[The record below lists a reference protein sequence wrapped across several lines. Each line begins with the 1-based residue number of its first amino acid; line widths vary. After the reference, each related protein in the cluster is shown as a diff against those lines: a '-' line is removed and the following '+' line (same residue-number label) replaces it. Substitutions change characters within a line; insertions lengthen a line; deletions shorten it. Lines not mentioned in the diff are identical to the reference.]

1 MGRIASQEVMESM
14 SQAAYQPEERER
26 RRRQLTDQAV
36 QMARDSRWQEAVATN
51 RELLTVLPH
60 DPSALNR
67 LGKALSEM
75 GQYSEAKRAYS
86 EALEQDP
93 SNNIARKNLERISS
107 LSDAEKTDGRH
118 AVERIDP
125 RLFIEETGKT
135 GFTALVDVAP
145 REVIVRLSAGDQV
158 YLVPEG
164 TILYVTNAAD
174 GRIGRVEP
182 RLANRLIKFMQ
193 GGNKYA
199 AGIADLNDSEIRLI
213 IRETFQHPSQF
224 GKVSFPTRGAGET
237 IRAYTKESMVR
248 HDVDEE
254 EDFSDD
260 NDYGDDDESEES
272 DESGETEFEEPEFAS
287 HDE

>member
-1 MGRIASQEVMESM
+1 M

-26 RRRQLTDQAV
+26 RRRQLSEQAI
-36 QMARDSRWQEAVATN
+36 QMARESRWSEAVTVN
-51 RELLTVLPH
+51 RELLALVPH

-67 LGKALSEM
+67 LGKALSEL
-75 GQYSEAKRAYS
+75 GQYSEAKRAYG

-93 SNNIARKNLERISS
+93 TNNIARKQLERISS
-107 LSDAEKTDGRH
+107 LSDAETTDGRH

-135 GFTALVDVAP
+135 GFTSLVDLAP

-174 GRIGRVEP
+174 ERIGRVEP

-199 AGIADLNDSEIRLI
+199 AGIADLTDSEIRLI

-248 HDVDEE
+248 RDVDEE

-260 NDYGDDDESEES
+260 NDYGDDNDEEES
-272 DESGETEFEEPEFAS
+272 DDSNETEFEEPEFAS
-287 HDE
+287 HDEER

>member
-1 MGRIASQEVMESM
+1 M

-26 RRRQLTDQAV
+26 RRRQLSDQAI
-36 QMARDSRWQEAVATN
+36 QMARESRWDEAVAVN
-51 RELLTVLPH
+51 RELLTILPH
-60 DPSALNR
+60 DASTLNR
-67 LGKALSEM
+67 LGKALSEL
-75 GQYSEAKRAYS
+75 GQYSEAKRAYT

-93 SNNIARKNLERISS
+93 ANNIARKNLERISS
-107 LSDAEKTDGRH
+107 LSDEEPSDGRH

-135 GFTALVDVAP
+135 GFTVLVDLAP
-145 REVIVRLSAGDQV
+145 REVIARLSAGDQV

-164 TILYVTNAAD
+164 SILYVTNAAD
-174 GRIGRVEP
+174 ERIGRVEP
-182 RLANRLIKFMQ
+182 RLANRLIKFMR

-199 AGIADLNDSEIRLI
+199 AGIADLSDTEIRLI

-224 GKVSFPTRGAGET
+224 GKVSFPAHGASET

-254 EDFSDD
+254 DEFGDD
-260 NDYGDDDESEES
+260 NDYGDEVDEEEAE
-272 DESGETEFEEPEFAS
+272 DSGEPEFEEPEFIS
-287 HDE
+287 RDE

>member
-1 MGRIASQEVMESM
+1 M

-26 RRRQLTDQAV
+26 RRRQLSEQAIL
-36 QMARDSRWQEAVATN
+36 MARESRWSEAVTVN
-51 RELLTVLPH
+51 RELLALVPH
-60 DPSALNR
+60 DLSALNR

>member
-1 MGRIASQEVMESM
+1 M

-26 RRRQLTDQAV
+26 RRRQLTEQAI
-36 QMARDSRWQEAVATN
+36 QMARESRWEEAVAVN
-51 RELLTVLPH
+51 RELLTVPPR
-60 DPSALNR
+60 DPSTLNR
-67 LGKALSEM
+67 LGKALSEL
-75 GQYSEAKRAYS
+75 GQYNEAKRAYS

-93 SNNIARKNLERISS
+93 ANNIARKNLERISS
-107 LSDAEKTDGRH
+107 FGDEETIDGRH

-135 GFTALVDVAP
+135 GFTSLVDLGS

-158 YLVPEG
+158 YLTPEG
-164 TILYVTNAAD
+164 SILYVTNAAD
-174 GRIGRVEP
+174 ERIGRVEP
-182 RLANRLIKFMQ
+182 RLANRLIKFIR

-199 AGIADLNDSEIRLI
+199 AGIADLSDSEVRLI

-224 GKVSFPTRGAGET
+224 GKVSFPAHGAGET

-248 HDVDEE
+248 RDVDDEEDYNDDGDYADDGDEE
-254 EDFSDD
+254 ESDD
-260 NDYGDDDESEES
+260 SA
-272 DESGETEFEEPEFAS
+272 ETEFEEPEFIS